1 MALTASIL
9 RESVAVK
16 AGVVQEDER
25 ETGSRI
31 TLNYGHTYGHALE
44 AAGSYNQ
51 LLHGEAV
58 AIGMQGAARLAELLG
73 YCSAEFV
80 ARQKTLLEAF
90 GLPTSARAYNFDR
103 AKILS
108 SMKLDKKVESGAVRW
123 ILPRGI
129 GRMEVTRAVPPETVA
144 QVLEE
149 LL

>member
-1 MALTASIL
+1 M
-9 RESVAVK
+9 
-16 AGVVQEDER
+16 VQEDER
-25 ETGSRI
+25 EMGLRI

-44 AAGSYNQ
+44 AAGGYTQ

-58 AIGMQGAARLAELLG
+58 AIGLQGAARLAELLG
-73 YCSAEFV
+73 YCSPEFV

-90 GLPTSARAYNFDR
+90 GLPTSARVYNFDR
-103 AKILS
+103 EKILA
-108 SMKLDKKVESGAVRW
+108 SMKLDKKVEAGAVRW

-129 GRMEVTRAVPPETVA
+129 GSVEVTRAVPAEAVA